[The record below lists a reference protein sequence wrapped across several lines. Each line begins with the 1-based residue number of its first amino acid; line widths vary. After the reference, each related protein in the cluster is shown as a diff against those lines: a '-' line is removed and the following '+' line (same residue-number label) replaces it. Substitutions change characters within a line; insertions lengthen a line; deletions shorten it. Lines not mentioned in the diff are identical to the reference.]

1 VRERLAAAFAKRDD
15 PYAGTDLA
23 NAGRFGGGL
32 WFIGA
37 LFTAALLPF
46 DHPDKAIGGG
56 GWALAGGLI
65 AGGLV
70 LGWRMRRMGSDLN
83 VDELLLYSYAAIA
96 SIAVLCWVSGGVGSP
111 YGQLFLLS
119 AIYPAAVHPPRRVVA
134 YLAVLT
140 LLVLLPL
147 VYDDHATSSDR
158 VELVA
163 QLFVWLALALAA
175 VVLMAVVRAQR
186 LGLRREGEKA
196 RRQARLDPLTGLLN
210 RRAFDEDLRESI
222 ERARASGEPLSVLV
236 GDLDDFKD
244 FNDRFGHLEGDRVL
258 EQVAQALRSA
268 LRRPDVA
275 YRWGGDEFAV
285 ILPQA
290 DIAGARLVASRIEA
304 AIARHS
310 GPSGEK
316 LGITT
321 GVADY
326 DAAAGGGAEELV
338 AAADQALMLGKG
350 SGVFDAPQSR
360 G

>member
-32 WFIGA
+32 WFLGA
-37 LFTAALLPF
+37 VFTAALLPF
-46 DHPDKAIGGG
+46 VHPTHAVGDG
-56 GWALAGGLI
+56 GWAIAGGLI
-65 AGGLV
+65 AGSIV
-70 LGWRMRRMGSDLN
+70 LGWRMRHMGANLN

-96 SIAVLCWVSGGVGSP
+96 CIAVLCWTSGGVGSP

-119 AIYPAAVHPPRRVVA
+119 AIYTAAVHPPRRVLA
-134 YLAVLT
+134 YLAVLSV
-140 LLVLLPL
+140 LVLLPL
-147 VYDDHATSSDR
+147 VYDDTAGHSDR
-158 VELVA
+158 VEMVA

-186 LGLRREGEKA
+186 LGLRLEGETA

-210 RRAFDEDLRESI
+210 RRAFDEDLDAAI
-222 ERARASGEPLSVLV
+222 ERARASAEPLSMVV

-258 EQVAQALRSA
+258 EQVAQALRAA

-290 DIAGARLVASRIEA
+290 DLTGARLVAKRVEA
-304 AIARHS
+304 AIAKHS
-310 GPSGEK
+310 GPSGEA

-321 GVADY
+321 GVAEFDP
-326 DAAAGGGAEELV
+326 AAGGAEALV

-350 SGVFDAPQSR
+350 SGVFDAPQPR

>member
-32 WFIGA
+32 WFLGA
-37 LFTAALLPF
+37 VFTAALLPF
-46 DHPDKAIGGG
+46 VHPTHAVGDG
-56 GWALAGGLI
+56 GWAIAGGLI
-65 AGGLV
+65 AGSIV
-70 LGWRMRRMGSDLN
+70 LGWRMRHMGANLN

-96 SIAVLCWVSGGVGSP
+96 CIAVLSV
-111 YGQLFLLS
+111 
-119 AIYPAAVHPPRRVVA
+119 
-134 YLAVLT
+134 
-140 LLVLLPL
+140 LVLLPL
-147 VYDDHATSSDR
+147 VYDDTAGHSDR
-158 VELVA
+158 VEMVA

-186 LGLRREGEKA
+186 LGLRLEGETA

-210 RRAFDEDLRESI
+210 RRAFDEDLDAAI
-222 ERARASGEPLSVLV
+222 ERARASAEPLSMVV

-258 EQVAQALRSA
+258 EQVAQALRAA

-290 DIAGARLVASRIEA
+290 DLTGARLVAKRVEA
-304 AIARHS
+304 AIAKHS
-310 GPSGEK
+310 GPSGEA

-321 GVADY
+321 GVAEFDP
-326 DAAAGGGAEELV
+326 AAGGAEALV

-350 SGVFDAPQSR
+350 SGVFDAPQPR